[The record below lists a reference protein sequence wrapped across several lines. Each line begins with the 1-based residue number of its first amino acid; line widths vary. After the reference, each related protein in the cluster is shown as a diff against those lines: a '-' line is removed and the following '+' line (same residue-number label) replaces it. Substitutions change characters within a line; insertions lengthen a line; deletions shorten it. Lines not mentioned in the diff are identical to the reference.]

1 MFLLIIFI
9 DEHLLQPDY
18 SRSLASITVLI
29 TMIFT
34 EYGYEFLQLNHLSTD
49 PLQRIRP
56 LHYIL
61 IANNLLLPFSSQMT
75 ATILSFV
82 IIVIEIIISLNQRLN
97 ICQNQQ
103 IIIRL
108 TIAEIISY
116 VYTTLFGLY
125 VKRLLEKFIHKT
137 FENYIDSKYNIYKVQ
152 EEQEQ
157 LLKSCLPKHLID
169 RVRKDLKETIKIIDQ
184 RGRIASRIFKKLYI
198 KKYDNVSILFADIVN
213 SVALTESLN
222 ANELVETL
230 DNMFGTFDK
239 FADKNNCLRIK
250 LLGDC
255 YYCVSGLPIPDTN
268 HALNCVRMGID
279 MIKVIKYDDDYYC
292 FG

>member
-1 MFLLIIFI
+1 
-9 DEHLLQPDY
+9 
-18 SRSLASITVLI
+18 
-29 TMIFT
+29 
-34 EYGYEFLQLNHLSTD
+34 
-49 PLQRIRP
+49 
-56 LHYIL
+56 
-61 IANNLLLPFSSQMT
+61 
-75 ATILSFV
+75 
-82 IIVIEIIISLNQRLN
+82 
-97 ICQNQQ
+97 
-103 IIIRL
+103 
-108 TIAEIISY
+108 
-116 VYTTLFGLY
+116 
-125 VKRLLEKFIHKT
+125 
-137 FENYIDSKYNIYKVQ
+137 

-279 MIKVIKYDDDYYC
+279 MIKVINEMKKMKNININMRIGIHSGMVQSGIIGIHKWQFDIWSLDCLLASQMEHNGVPGCLHITKKTYDLLPMDKLSEYKIIGKYTINNFVALYSLTKIEIVLYRKNN
-292 FG
+292 